1 MNRRTFLGSTATRLV
16 ATATLAHL
24 GLCAP
29 AHAAGTPGTTTA
41 VENFRF
47 DNELNVNGQHLV
59 LNGAG
64 VRYKLVFK
72 LYAMAL
78 YLPKKSS
85 SVDEIIAMPG
95 PKRIRMLALREMPVA
110 DFGRMTARGIQANA
124 TREDFVKILPDI
136 ARIGQLYGAYDRTA
150 LGDEILMDWTPGAGL
165 TVRFRGA
172 LQGDPFVQPE
182 LFNTLLKVWLGDKPA
197 DAQLKESLLGHAAA
211 PVKDVGDVLN

>member
-1 MNRRTFLGSTATRLV
+1 MNRRTLLGIPLALAALCPTALFLT
-16 ATATLAHL
+16 
-24 GLCAP
+24 AP
-29 AHAAGTPGTTTA
+29 AHAASAGTV
-41 VENFRF
+41 VENYRF
-47 DNELNVNGQHLV
+47 DNELNVNGQRLV

-110 DFGRMTARGIQANA
+110 DFGRMTARGIQASA

-182 LFNTLLKVWLGDKPA
+182 LFNTLLKIWLGDKPA
-197 DAQLKESLLGHAAA
+197 DAQLKEALLGHAAA
-211 PVKDVGDVLN
+211 PVKDAGDVLN